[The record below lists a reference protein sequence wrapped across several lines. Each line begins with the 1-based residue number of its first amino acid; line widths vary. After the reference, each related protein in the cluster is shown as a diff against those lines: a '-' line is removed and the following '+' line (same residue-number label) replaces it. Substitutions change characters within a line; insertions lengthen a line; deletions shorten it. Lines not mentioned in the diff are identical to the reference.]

1 MRVHFWGT
9 RGSISVALTAS
20 DVRRKLSA
28 ALHRAI
34 EQGIRSADQIAGFL
48 DAPGNGMF
56 AHTYGGYTSCV
67 EVTAA
72 GPEFLICD
80 LGTGARLLGQD
91 IMARTGGEP
100 PTVNVFMSHLH
111 WDHIAGF
118 PFFAPA
124 YRPGS
129 RIRIHGCHEQLEQI
143 FRVQHSAPTFPVDFS
158 QLDAKVEFVQLTPDR
173 WHEIAGMRVK
183 PMRQYHS
190 GDSYGYRFETDGKY
204 VVYSTDSEHKIE
216 HQAETAAF
224 VEFFRDADLVIFDAM
239 YSLLDASSIKEDW
252 GHSSNVLG
260 VELAQLARVK
270 KLCLFHHDPA
280 FNDEQID
287 SILNDAIRLEQLTR
301 AHHPVQV
308 LAAWDG
314 LDLEV

>member
-20 DVRRKLSA
+20 DVRRKLSD

-34 EQGIRSADQIAGFL
+34 AQGIRSDQIAGFL
-48 DAPGNGMF
+48 DAQGSAAF
-56 AHTYGGYTSCV
+56 ARTYGGHTSCV
-67 EVTAA
+67 EVKIAA
-72 GPEFLICD
+72 PEFMICD
-80 LGTGARLLGQD
+80 LGNGARLLGQD

-111 WDHIAGF
+111 WDHIVGF

-129 RIRIHGCHEQLEQI
+129 RIRIHGCHEQLEHV
-143 FRVQHSAPTFPVDFS
+143 FRLQHSAPTFPVDFS
-158 QLDAKVEFVQLTPDR
+158 HLDAKVEFVQLTPDR
-173 WHEIAGMRVK
+173 WHEIAGVRVK

-190 GDSYGYRFETDGKY
+190 GDSYGYRFETAGKSL
-204 VVYSTDSEHKIE
+204 VYSTDSEHKIE

-252 GHSSNVLG
+252 GHSSNVVG